1 MFSDYI
7 SNLQALINYFIQDIV
22 NFSLTI
28 QLNEK
33 GENLDIFV
41 EDEKWKRD
49 IKSLSWWQKTALRIG
64 WILAINKLQNSK
76 MLFLDE
82 TINNFDQESVHLIAQ
97 KIREFIDEN
106 DMKFYMIT
114 HSDIL
119 QAMNIWTENVQLKL

>member
-1 MFSDYI
+1 
-7 SNLQALINYFIQDIV
+7 
-22 NFSLTI
+22 
-28 QLNEK
+28 
-33 GENLDIFV
+33 
-41 EDEKWKRD
+41 
-49 IKSLSWWQKTALRIG
+49 
-64 WILAINKLQNSK
+64 